1 MPTIT
6 KSFDELFA
14 QVVKNGASDLHIA
27 VARHPTIRI
36 DGQLMPLTKFDIVTS
51 PEAEAFARMIVP
63 EADWERF
70 LKEKELDLS
79 YMFQDLVRFRVNV
92 FRERGSTAVA
102 LRVIPTKVRTFEELN
117 LPGDVFREFS
127 TKQQGFFLVVGPTGH
142 GKSTTLAAMVDYMN
156 HLRADHIITI
166 EDPIEYLFASDKSLI
181 VQREIGVDTFEFHKA
196 LRSMFREDVD
206 VAMIGEMRD
215 PETIAT
221 AVTAAET
228 GHLVL
233 STLHTNNAA
242 QTVDRII
249 DSFPP
254 GQQPQIRAQLAATLI
269 ALVSQRLVPRISGG
283 LIPAV
288 EILIATSAVRTVIRE
303 NKVHEVDML
312 IETGLEHGMVSLNRS
327 LADLVK
333 RGEISMETAMLYSL
347 RPEELQVL
355 VR

>member
-1 MPTIT
+1 MSSIT
-6 KSFDELFA
+6 KDFEELFS
-14 QVVKNGASDLHIA
+14 QIVKNGASDLH
-27 VARHPTIRI
+27 VSVGRYPTLRI
-36 DGQLMPLTKFDIVTS
+36 DGQLVPLTKFDVVTPS
-51 PEAEAFARMIVP
+51 ESESFIRLIVP
-63 EADWERF
+63 EGDVERF
-70 LKEKELDLS
+70 FKEKELDLS

-92 FRERGSTAVA
+92 FHERGSPAAA
-102 LRVIPTKVRTFEELN
+102 LRVIPTKIRTFEELS
-117 LPGDVFREFS
+117 LPAEIFKEFA

-156 HLRADHIITI
+156 HLRADHVITI
-166 EDPIEYLFASDKSLI
+166 EDPIEYLFTSDKSLI
-181 VQREIGVDTFEFHKA
+181 VQREVGVDTFEFQKA

-228 GHLVL
+228 GHFVL

-249 DSFPP
+249 DSFSPA
-254 GQQPQIRAQLAATLI
+254 QQPQIRAQLAATLVGI
-269 ALVSQRLVPRISGG
+269 VSQRLVPRISGG
-283 LIPAV
+283 LIPAI

-303 NKVHEVDML
+303 NKVHEIEML
-312 IETGLEHGMVSLNRS
+312 IETGLDFGMVSLNRS

-333 RGEISMETAMLYSL
+333 RGEINVETAMLYSL

-355 VR
+355 LR

>member
-6 KSFDELFA
+6 KDFEEIFS
-14 QVVKNGASDLHIA
+14 QIVKNGASDLHIA
-27 VARHPTIRI
+27 AGRHPTLRI
-36 DGQLMPLTKFDIVTS
+36 DGQLVPLTKFDIVT
-51 PEAEAFARMIVP
+51 PTDAEEFVRLLVP
-63 EADWERF
+63 KTDIDRF
-70 LKEKELDLS
+70 FKEKELDLS
-79 YMFQDLVRFRVNV
+79 YMFQDVVRFRVNV
-92 FRERGSTAVA
+92 FHERGAPAAA
-102 LRVIPTKVRTFEELN
+102 LRVIPTKIRSFEELS
-117 LPGDVFREFS
+117 LPSEVFKEFS
-127 TKQQGFFLVVGPTGH
+127 NKQQGFFLVVGPTGH

-166 EDPIEYLFASDKSLI
+166 EDPIEYLFTSDKSFI
-181 VQREIGVDTFEFHKA
+181 VQREVGIDTLEFHKA

-254 GQQPQIRAQLAATLI
+254 GQQPQIR
-269 ALVSQRLVPRISGG
+269 S
-283 LIPAV
+283 
-288 EILIATSAVRTVIRE
+288 
-303 NKVHEVDML
+303 
-312 IETGLEHGMVSLNRS
+312 
-327 LADLVK
+327 
-333 RGEISMETAMLYSL
+333 
-347 RPEELQVL
+347 
-355 VR
+355 

>member
-6 KSFDELFA
+6 KNFDDLFI

-27 VARHPTIRI
+27 VGRYPTIRI
-36 DGQLMPLTKFDIVTS
+36 DGQLLPLTKFDIVTPAES
-51 PEAEAFARMIVP
+51 DGFVRMVIPEHDV
-63 EADWERF
+63 ERF

-79 YMFQDLVRFRVNV
+79 FMFQDLVRFRVNV
-92 FRERGSTAVA
+92 FHERGTPAAA
-102 LRVIPTKVRTFEELN
+102 LRVIPTKIRTFEELN
-117 LPGDVFREFS
+117 LPPDVFKEFS
-127 TKQQGFFLVVGPTGH
+127 SRQQGFFLVVGPTGH

-156 HLRADHIITI
+156 RMRADHIITI
-166 EDPIEYLFASDKSLI
+166 EDPIEYLFTSDKSLI
-181 VQREIGVDTFEFHKA
+181 VQREVGVDTFEFHKA

-249 DSFPP
+249 DSFAPA
-254 GQQPQIRAQLAATLI
+254 QQPQIRAQLAATLVAI
-269 ALVSQRLVPRISGG
+269 VSQRLIPRIAGG

-303 NKVHEVDML
+303 NKIHEVEML

-327 LADLVK
+327 LVELVK
-333 RGEISMETAMLYSL
+333 RGEISVDTAMLYSL

-355 VR
+355 LR